1 MSTIKN
7 IFRNY
12 YFNISEKLNFFSFLN
27 FDKKTPLRVLIF
39 HDLKDLQRFSEL
51 IDHLSKSWQFITPNQ
66 FFEFIDSNQEISKPS
81 LLITFDDGFKDNLHT
96 IPILHKFSISAIF
109 FVCPGL
115 IELQKTSLIFPIL
128 ANNLYKINSKN
139 QDLIL
144 LDWDDLRI
152 LQNNG
157 LSIGNHSSFHFQLNN
172 LSSESLKMDINF
184 SKSLL
189 EKNLKFDKAF
199 HSIAFPFGGINH
211 INKTSLKYLSKEF
224 KYIFSGLRGNNLN
237 NSKFIFR
244 DSISLKESFNITNSI
259 LKGNLDIL
267 YQIKLIKLFF

>member
-1 MSTIKN
+1 MI
-7 IFRNY
+7 RNNY
-12 YFNISEKLNFFSFLN
+12 LNISAKLGFFSFLN
-27 FDKKTPLRVLIF
+27 FKKKTPLRVLIF

-51 IDHLSKSWQFITPNQ
+51 LEHLSKSWQFITPNQ
-66 FFEFIDSNQEISKPS
+66 FFEFLDSNQEISKPS
-81 LLITFDDGFKDNLHT
+81 LLITFDDGFKDNLNT
-96 IPILHKFSISAIF
+96 IPILDRFSISAIF

-115 IELQKTSLIFPIL
+115 IELQKAKLLFPIL
-128 ANNLYKINSKN
+128 ANNFYKINSKN

-157 LSIGNHSSFHFQLNN
+157 HSIGNHSSFHFQLNN
-172 LSSESLKMDINF
+172 LSSQCLKMDIDF

-211 INKTSLKYLSKEF
+211 INKKSLKYLTKEF
-224 KYIFSGLRGNNLN
+224 KYIFSGLRGNNFN
-237 NSKFIFR
+237 NSELIFR
-244 DSISLKESFNITNSI
+244 DSISCLESFKITNSI
-259 LKGNLDIL
+259 LKGNLDIF
-267 YQIKLIKLFF
+267 YQLKLIKLFF